1 MFISIFLPLK
11 KIILE
16 KENETYLDFDV
27 QEAL

>member
-1 MFISIFLPLK
+1 MFISIFPSLK